1 MRNGAR
7 ALIGLLAIALLAA
20 ALLFSG
26 GFSAPDAPEPNAS
39 VSVATDTTADDIEVM
54 TVNVR
59 AMSDA
64 EAVRLVGP
72 RGDVVDET
80 AHANATLYAYPART
94 GTYRV
99 LAVRGAETRTVRSV
113 SHACTGFCPDVV
125 VDAAGP
131 PGVTYTD
138 LALAAWHAH
147 PGETLYVRNGTYYET
162 YVGLGARGQVLDG
175 LSIVGQSRSGVV
187 IEGDVNATQRDLL
200 YVELAANVSVSN
212 LTLHA
217 DGDSGLTTYG
227 SNTAVSNVTVTNVGS
242 NALQVFAPAT
252 IRDVRATGAGNI
264 SLYVGGAAN
273 GTTVRDV
280 HLSGGAVGAYLAATA
295 SDVSFART
303 AFTNAS
309 RHGLYVEE
317 DATAVGLTAA
327 SFYGNGEGAV
337 YNGDAVGVLDA
348 TGSYWGATNVTAD
361 CGPVPAHL
369 DPDPE
374 RVNASNPR
382 CEL

>member
-1 MRNGAR
+1 MRDGAR
-7 ALIGLLAIALLAA
+7 ALIGLLAVALLAA
-20 ALLFSG
+20 VLLFSG

-39 VSVATDTTADDIEVM
+39 VSVTTYTTADDVEVL
-54 TVNVR
+54 TVNVS

-80 AHANATLYAYPART
+80 ARANATLYAYPART

-99 LAVRGAETRTVRSV
+99 LAVRGGETRTVRSV

-162 YVGLGARGQVLDG
+162 YVGLGVRGQVLDG

-200 YVELAANVSVSN
+200 YVEFAENVSVSN
-212 LTLHA
+212 LTLRA

-227 SNTAVSNVTVTNVGS
+227 SNTTVSNVTVTNVGS

-252 IRDVRATGAGNI
+252 VRDVRATGAGNI

-273 GTTVRDV
+273 GTTVRDA
-280 HLSGGAVGAYLAATA
+280 HLSGGMVGAYLAANAT
-295 SDVSFART
+295 DVSFART

-309 RHGLYVEE
+309 RHGLYVEG

-337 YNGDAVGVLDA
+337 YNADAVGVLDA

-361 CGPVPAHL
+361 CTPVPARL

-382 CEL
+382 CAP